1 MTDTNKDAE
10 IQLLK
15 SELAK
20 SEKRAILFGDLL
32 HQNIIAMRAA
42 VVAGKLEG
50 LAQGLQWIANTLEG
64 PGHLPDLDKAREMGG
79 AQAMFDAEI
88 AEHRAFRAAHQL
100 PEDPAGWVSSA
111 IKDVLAERRRQV
123 EAEGW
128 TPDHDDEHAPGEMSQ
143 AAACYAKYGD
153 WAAYRNT
160 APNDWPWHESWWKPS
175 DSRRNLVKAA
185 ALILAEIE
193 RLDRIESPKNGD

>member
-1 MTDTNKDAE
+1 MNKV
-10 IQLLK
+10 
-15 SELAK
+15 
-20 SEKRAILFGDLL
+20 R
-32 HQNIIAMRAA
+32 
-42 VVAGKLEG
+42 LEM
-50 LAQGLQWIANTLEG
+50 AYRTIANYENQIA
-64 PGHLPDLDKAREMGG
+64 DLKAKL
-79 AQAMFDAEI
+79 ANLTP
-88 AEHRAFRAAHQL
+88 AA
-100 PEDPAGWVSSA
+100 A
-111 IKDVLAERRRQV
+111 DVVEERRRQV

-193 RLDRIESPKNGD
+193 RLDRIER

>member
-1 MTDTNKDAE
+1 MSNDNLNSKGAPAALGWFSYSIEIGYDEWPSLGEAVEAAAE
-10 IQLLK
+10 QL
-15 SELAK
+15 
-20 SEKRAILFGDLL
+20 
-32 HQNIIAMRAA
+32 A
-42 VVAGKLEG
+42 V
-50 LAQGLQWIANTLEG
+50 
-64 PGHLPDLDKAREMGG
+64 ARED
-79 AQAMFDAEI
+79 AQAEGEWSDEAESI
-88 AEHRAFRAAHQL
+88 KYGIVLGRAVEFETGIGCVDYKISSPVTADLAMSAAAL
-100 PEDPAGWVSSA
+100 
-111 IKDVLAERRRQV
+111 DVLAERRRQV

-193 RLDRIESPKNGD
+193 RLDRIESLKGGG

>member
-1 MTDTNKDAE
+1 MTITDKDTE

-15 SELAK
+15 DQAVK
-20 SEKRAILFGDLL
+20 SERRAIEYGDHL
-32 HQNIIAMRAA
+32 HQNILAMRAA
-42 VVAGKLEG
+42 VVAGKLES
-50 LAQGLQWIANTLEG
+50 LEVGLQWIVNTLAG
-64 PGHLPDLDKAREMGG
+64 PGPLPDLEEARATGG
-79 AQAMFDAEI
+79 AQAMFNAEW
-88 AEHRAFRAAHQL
+88 AEHEAFRAAH
-100 PEDPAGWVSSA
+100 PAPKGLEVA
-111 IKDVLAERRRQV
+111 ITRATLDVLTERRRQV

-193 RLDRIESPKNGD
+193 RLDRIESPKGKD

>member
-1 MTDTNKDAE
+1 MNNDTPRTAKALPTFMIDTMVSRLLCWKLPKDFAPDAGIRFLPNPMQQHGGPYWPTGTNLMHAE
-10 IQLLK
+10 Q
-15 SELAK
+15 
-20 SEKRAILFGDLL
+20 
-32 HQNIIAMRAA
+32 
-42 VVAGKLEG
+42 
-50 LAQGLQWIANTLEG
+50 
-64 PGHLPDLDKAREMGG
+64 AREMIEHMLVG
-79 AQAMFDAEI
+79 AI
-88 AEHRAFRAAHQL
+88 N
-100 PEDPAGWVSSA
+100 PAVL
-111 IKDVLAERRRQV
+111 DVLTERRRQV

-193 RLDRIESPKNGD
+193 RLDRIESPKGKD